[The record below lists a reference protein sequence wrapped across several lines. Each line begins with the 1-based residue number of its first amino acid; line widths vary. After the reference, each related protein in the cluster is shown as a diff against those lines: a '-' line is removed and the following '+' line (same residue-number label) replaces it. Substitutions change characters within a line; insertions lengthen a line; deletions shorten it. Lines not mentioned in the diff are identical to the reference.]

1 MPAGSNPLWH
11 AKNLENGINP
21 SYLEIYG
28 LTPETD
34 ADDVLT
40 GTYTRFYDDVAVA
53 PWLWNA
59 EKKVFL
65 SIEDEQSMET
75 KVDYVINNGLGG
87 IMFWE
92 LAGDYDYDSAKGE
105 YFMGSSL
112 TTLAYDKFN
121 QSGVAYNTHQGN
133 VDRDWET

>member
-1 MPAGSNPLWH
+1 MACEKSRKWH
-11 AKNLENGINP
+11 KP

-65 SIEDEQSMET
+65 SIEDEQSMAT

-87 IMFWE
+87 IMFGS
-92 LAGDYDYDSAKGE
+92 LPVTMIMTQRKVSA
-105 YFMGSSL
+105 SW
-112 TTLAYDKFN
+112 A
-121 QSGVAYNTHQGN
+121 QA
-133 VDRDWET
+133 